1 VKVHAQGRGIF
12 RVFFRRRKNS
22 VCTIVR
28 RNFIPGREGTKTG
41 VRRRASQV
49 ARRMPT
55 RWFREGE
62 MVAGASVACVRV
74 RERERPRG
82 RMRGRERAREGR
94 NASLVS
100 MGRAFACKWGRPYAA
115 GIVPLR
121 STTRDATRT
130 ARYVFQSRATAA
142 ATSLTRTARPQTR
155 AARALSIGE
164 RASPWKRPDRIG
176 RESAPH
182 SGHCEATG
190 RRFVTLRLL
199 VYVWC
204 VRARARSIHRR
215 IRIWRTLEG
224 DRERRRLGLSRE
236 RLATIVI
243 HGRSWPW
250 ELRTGGRRSLPSGE
264 DRGCRRRSWNVDAG
278 GPSGRHGA
286 GSRQF
291 SAAVAAAPRRVTP
304 RYEKSQGLVDPV
316 RRRVAF
322 VRALCVSVR
331 FAWEYVARVRAT
343 RVIDIPAIPSV
354 RSAWR

>member
-142 ATSLTRTARPQTR
+142 ATSLTHTARPQTC
-155 AARALSIGE
+155 AARACRSEREHRRGSDRTGSDAKARRIPAIARRPGGALS
-164 RASPWKRPDRIG
+164 
-176 RESAPH
+176 
-182 SGHCEATG
+182 
-190 RRFVTLRLL
+190 RFAFLFTFGA
-199 VYVWC
+199 C
-204 VRARARSIHRR
+204 ARARVRF
-215 IRIWRTLEG
+215 TDAFEF
-224 DRERRRLGLSRE
+224 
-236 RLATIVI
+236 
-243 HGRSWPW
+243 
-250 ELRTGGRRSLPSGE
+250 GGRWKATANEDDSGYRAR
-264 DRGCRRRSWNVDAG
+264 DSRRS
-278 GPSGRHGA
+278 
-286 GSRQF
+286 
-291 SAAVAAAPRRVTP
+291 
-304 RYEKSQGLVDPV
+304 
-316 RRRVAF
+316 
-322 VRALCVSVR
+322 
-331 FAWEYVARVRAT
+331 
-343 RVIDIPAIPSV
+343 
-354 RSAWR
+354 